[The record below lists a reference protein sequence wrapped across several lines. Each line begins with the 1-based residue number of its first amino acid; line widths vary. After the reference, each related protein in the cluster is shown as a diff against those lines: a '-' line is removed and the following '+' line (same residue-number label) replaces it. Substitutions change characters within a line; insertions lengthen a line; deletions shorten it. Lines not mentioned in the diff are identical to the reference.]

1 MIKKL
6 MLLAVAACSLV
17 AFAAPAAQADQLYE
31 EGVGPLN
38 IGAEITLTSTNL
50 ETVTPLGT
58 LECEEVTIHGEVTQ
72 NGPTTIT
79 GKELLTEV
87 IGCNKEITDPTAGT
101 VSLSKGT
108 GSTTGTK
115 FIAEGFCTYTGS
127 ITFSYTTNSDVVTV
141 TGKEQL
147 TGSPSFP
154 CGKGTMSGSFT
165 IETGDEAE
173 TPVYIS

>member
-6 MLLAVAACSLV
+6 MLLAMALSAMV
-17 AFAAPAAQADQLYE
+17 AFAAPAVAQADELYE
-31 EGVGPLN
+31 ESGPLSL
-38 IGAEITLTSTNL
+38 GAEITLTSTNL
-50 ETVTPLGT
+50 KTVTPLGT
-58 LECEEVTIHGEVTQ
+58 LECEKVTIHGEVTQ

-79 GKELLTEV
+79 GKELSTALAN
-87 IGCNKEITDPTAGT
+87 CNKTITDPTAGT
-101 VSLSKGT
+101 VSLSGGT

-127 ITFSYTTNSDVVTV
+127 IPFSYETDSDVVTV

-165 IETGDEAE
+165 IETKDG